1 MTLRLLLIRHG
12 LSSFNCE
19 NRIQGRNDL
28 STLTQEGFL
37 QARHV
42 GKVLKEI
49 EFDNVYSSP
58 LQRAAD
64 TTKEILKGRKEVSSI
79 IFDDDLMEVDLG
91 EWSGLTKEEV
101 QSLYPEQY
109 LAWEK
114 DPNELVLR
122 KSDGKT
128 YKPIKELFN
137 QSEKFLQ
144 NLLRKHDPRE
154 ENTLLIVGHNA
165 ILRCLIMNLLNKPN
179 NGIKRIKLANASISI
194 INIKPSESSQYN
206 VQIESLNSISHLDNS
221 FPCKG
226 ENSRIILVRHGET
239 NWNREGRFQG
249 QIDIPLNENG
259 KSQALAAAKIL
270 SKLSFSKAFSSSM
283 ARPLETAKII
293 LKESQNTQI
302 HLEQDLVEISHGEW
316 EGKLESEI
324 KGNWG
329 ELLETWQKAPHEAQ
343 MPKGENINDVWA
355 RATSCWGRIR
365 SSLDLNETVLIV
377 AHDAVNKTILCYLLG
392 LSPKDIWMIKQG
404 NGGIT
409 VIDLSTKGN
418 QPDVVTSM
426 NITSHLGG
434 VLDRTAQGAL

>member
-49 EFDNVYSSP
+49 EFDSVYSSP

-144 NLLRKHDPRE
+144 NLLRRHDPRE

-283 ARPLETAKII
+283 ARP
-293 LKESQNTQI
+293 
-302 HLEQDLVEISHGEW
+302 
-316 EGKLESEI
+316 
-324 KGNWG
+324 
-329 ELLETWQKAPHEAQ
+329 
-343 MPKGENINDVWA
+343 
-355 RATSCWGRIR
+355 
-365 SSLDLNETVLIV
+365 
-377 AHDAVNKTILCYLLG
+377 
-392 LSPKDIWMIKQG
+392 
-404 NGGIT
+404 
-409 VIDLSTKGN
+409 
-418 QPDVVTSM
+418 
-426 NITSHLGG
+426 
-434 VLDRTAQGAL
+434 